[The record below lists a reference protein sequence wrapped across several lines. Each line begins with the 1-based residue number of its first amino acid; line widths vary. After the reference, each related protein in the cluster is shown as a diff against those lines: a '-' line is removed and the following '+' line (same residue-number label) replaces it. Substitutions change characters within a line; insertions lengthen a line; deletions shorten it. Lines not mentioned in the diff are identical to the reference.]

1 MMEYPLYSI
10 KQIINLDWIIH
21 IVYQKMAIFA
31 IKVMDQTAIN
41 RLDNS
46 ALWVQLTELVYKM
59 ALNV

>member
-1 MMEYPLYSI
+1 MMEYPLYST

-21 IVYQKMAIFA
+21 IVYQKMPIFA

-46 ALWVQLTELVYKM
+46 AL
-59 ALNV
+59 